1 MKSIVTVMCAAVIFW
16 ITPAFAT
23 DSHQHTGSAAPAAAG
38 EHSSMEHGSASTD
51 GKFVHS
57 AMADDVHTE
66 FQIMDLAS
74 MNMKDPDGKT
84 HHIMATFMRS
94 DEKIEKVVG
103 KVKLIAPSGKEQIA
117 DLKDYG
123 GGSFAANFT
132 IDEAGKWGVICLFKE
147 DKGKHTVKFW
157 YEHHQM

>member
-1 MKSIVTVMCAAVIFW
+1 MWRLIKTDLVYKAPQIFLIVLFILIFMIMMSI
-16 ITPAFAT
+16 
-23 DSHQHTGSAAPAAAG
+23 
-38 EHSSMEHGSASTD
+38 
-51 GKFVHS
+51 
-57 AMADDVHTE
+57 
-66 FQIMDLAS
+66 

-84 HHIMATFMRS
+84 HHVMATFMRG
-94 DEKIEKVVG
+94 DEKIEKAAG

-123 GGSFAANFT
+123 GGNFAANFT